1 MAVRASVLVEV
12 AVGKMEEVAQ
22 AIRKTKGVQSVDAV
36 TGPYDLAIIV
46 EAADVGAIGALVTR
60 NIGAIPHLCKTTT
73 CVVVKSF

>member
-1 MAVRASVLVEV
+1 MAVRALVLVEV

-46 EAADVGAIGALVTR
+46 EAADVGAI
-60 NIGAIPHLCKTTT
+60 PHLCKTTT